1 MVARQSLIAGFCL
14 VVICG
19 LLVGCESSGESSNPE
34 VALSE
39 AELVVRS
46 LSDAFN
52 AHDPAAMAEH
62 VADDILWLGFAAA
75 DSFYTEAD
83 GKAALIAGMGGYF
96 EAVPSVRSQM
106 EDVVVTGNFVAFR
119 ERVFWQ
125 SEDGERSQAALAV
138 YEVQDQ
144 LVQRVWYYPAVI
156 D

>member
-1 MVARQSLIAGFCL
+1 MDQRCFPSSCFSL
-14 VVICG
+14 VVICF
-19 LLVGCESSGESSNPE
+19 LMLGCESNSGPNTPE
-34 VALSE
+34 VVMSK

-46 LSDAFN
+46 LGDAFN

-75 DSFYTEAD
+75 DSVYTEAD
-83 GKAALIAGMGGYF
+83 GKEALIAGMGGYF
-96 EAVPSVRSQM
+96 NAVPSVRSQM
-106 EDVVVTGNFVAFR
+106 EDVVVTGNFVAYR

-144 LVQRVWYYPAVI
+144 LVQRVWYYPAVA